1 MIRLCWL
8 FLLPTLVFGQSQPD
22 STARQ
27 PIKPVPRDL
36 WLAKDKADHLI
47 CSAFLVGLGY
57 YMAHEEMNR
66 SHPQACTAALGFSFS
81 LGIAKEVYD
90 RRGRKG
96 VASWRDL
103 AADALGCGLGYALI
117 ALGR

>member
-1 MIRLCWL
+1 MVRLCWL
-8 FLLPTLVFGQSQPD
+8 FLLPTLLFAQSQPD
-22 STARQ
+22 STVHQ
-27 PIKPVPRDL
+27 PIQPVPRDL

-66 SHPQACTAALGFSFS
+66 SHPQACTVGLGFSFS
-81 LGIAKEVYD
+81 LGIAKEAYD
-90 RRGRKG
+90 RHGRKG

-103 AADALGCGLGYALI
+103 VADALGCGLGYALI

>member
-1 MIRLCWL
+1 MLRLCGL
-8 FLLPTLVFGQSQPD
+8 FLLPALLFGQAHPD
-22 STARQ
+22 STAHHSG
-27 PIKPVPRDL
+27 KPVARDL

-66 SHPQACTAALGFSFS
+66 PHRQACTVGLGFSFS

-96 VASWRDL
+96 TASWRDL

-117 ALGR
+117 TLGR

>member
-57 YMAHEEMNR
+57 YMAG
-66 SHPQACTAALGFSFS
+66 LGFSFS

-103 AADALGCGLGYALI
+103 VADALGCGLGYALI